1 MKKLI
6 FLIAALLLS
15 LALCV
20 AQPAPRLTFTVA
32 SDTSFLEFD
41 QVPRL
46 SVSKR
51 TSGRNVY
58 FQMNRKDF
66 KSLAA
71 TVGFLQTNYDLCQ
84 SSLEA
89 SRKIIAKNDSIISI
103 LKLKYET
110 EAERVTNLM
119 KGYEDLKV
127 ATQAQQDQLNKCVTD
142 MKSLNKARKREKR
155 KGFLHGVL
163 IGLAAGV
170 VGGVLVGA
178 GS

>member
-6 FLIAALLLS
+6 SVVAALLLS
-15 LALCV
+15 VAFCV
-20 AQPAPRLTFTVA
+20 AQSAPRLTFTVA
-32 SDTSFLEFD
+32 NDTSFLEFY

-46 SVSKR
+46 SVLKK

-71 TVGFLQTNYDLCQ
+71 TVGFFQTNYDLCQ
-84 SSLEA
+84 SSLEV
-89 SRKIIAKNDSIISI
+89 SRKLIAKNDSIISI
-103 LKLKYET
+103 LKVKNET
-110 EAERVTNLM
+110 EAERVANLI
-119 KGYEDLKV
+119 KGYDDLKL

-142 MKSLNKARKREKR
+142 MTELNKARKREKR

-163 IGLAAGV
+163 VGLAAGV

-178 GS
+178 GR